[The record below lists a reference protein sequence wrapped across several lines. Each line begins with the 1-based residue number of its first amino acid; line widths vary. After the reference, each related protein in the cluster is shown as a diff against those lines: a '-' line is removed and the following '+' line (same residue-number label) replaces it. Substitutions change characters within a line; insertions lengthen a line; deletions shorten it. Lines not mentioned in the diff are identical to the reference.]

1 MRNTRSGRHGPQSSM
16 EISMFEFLIGVVTHT
31 PVWVWVLF
39 IFLISRGLKA
49 RRPATVTLERLAIIP
64 GIFLIWDIYDLIV
77 YRTLT
82 PGTVALWTAG
92 ILAGAALGYVL
103 IKQAVITRAEAPRS
117 LYRQADYTALPF
129 MMLAFGVK
137 YVLGVMSAV
146 SPQTMQQPAMS
157 ALAIVS
163 GGVFAGVFI
172 GKVARYVGVYVARVP
187 VGCPHPNPLPQGEG
201 ENHVGRVRRS
211 RHPAIDYRSLSAS
224 FARLNGLIM

>member
-1 MRNTRSGRHGPQSSM
+1 
-16 EISMFEFLIGVVTHT
+16 MFGFLAGIVTHT

-39 IFLISRGLKA
+39 VFLISRGIKA
-49 RRPATVTLERLAIIP
+49 RRSATVTLERLAIIP
-64 GIFLIWDIYDLIV
+64 AIFLIWDIYDLVV

-82 PGTVALWTAG
+82 LGTVALWTAG
-92 ILAGAALGYVL
+92 ILAGAALGYFL
-103 IKQAVITRAEAPRS
+103 IRQAVITRVEAPRT
-117 LYRQADYTALPF
+117 LFRQADYTALPF

-172 GKVARYVGVYVARVP
+172 GKFVRYVGVYNRTAPR
-187 VGCPHPNPLPQGEG
+187 
-201 ENHVGRVRRS
+201 
-211 RHPAIDYRSLSAS
+211 PA
-224 FARLNGLIM
+224 G